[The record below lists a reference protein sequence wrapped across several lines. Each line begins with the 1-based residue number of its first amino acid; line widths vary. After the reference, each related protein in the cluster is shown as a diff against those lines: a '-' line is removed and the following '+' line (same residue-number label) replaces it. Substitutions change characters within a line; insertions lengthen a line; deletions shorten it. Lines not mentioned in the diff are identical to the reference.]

1 MWNALPL
8 LVLLTWGVIPAPAKL
23 LLPSHFQRNHNF
35 KRFPTP
41 QADEVGSKLILTPY
55 IEAGNIS
62 EARNLSAVSGGP
74 FPADIPSYSGFF
86 TVNKQY
92 DSNLFFWFF
101 PAEVSNSRD
110 ILKSYNLYKLC
121 IHQYTYTMYKMI

>member
-1 MWNALPL
+1 MLTVQPL
-8 LVLLTWGVIPAPAKL
+8 IVLIIWGVIPTSAKL
-23 LLPSHFQRNHNF
+23 ILPSHFYKNHNF
-35 KRFPTP
+35 KSFPTP
-41 QADEVGSKLILTPY
+41 LADDVGSQLILTPY
-55 IEAGNIS
+55 IEAGNIE

-74 FPADIPSYSGFF
+74 FPQEIPSYSGFF

-110 ILKSYNLYKLC
+110 ILKSYKLHELC
-121 IHQYTYTMYKMI
+121 IHEYIYTMYTK